1 MGAVSCPPTSRR
13 LARAIGSALLLRAG
27 SNQVLR
33 AQRGAGDGASGTADL
48 RSSVGLTLDL
58 LEDPP
63 AWRERLVEEI
73 VLDDRDHVEASS
85 SYQMCLSTDLVQK
98 HDPEVAAGD
107 VIRLL
112 LPVTT
117 RPKKLLFDVDVA
129 GPSGATA
136 TLVLRR
142 EIAELQ
148 AAFVERLAAKEGW
161 QLSRPCQDLI
171 AAICQ
176 YTDGHFAWMLSEVG
190 DEIGA
195 LARYLRDG
203 TGLEV
208 AQSTVEALMGR
219 LEGVGEALRF
229 ELGLPPVERSPAEA
243 PLLALPFLPHG
254 FPTLDGLERMLADY
268 VDFVDHGPAAAVR
281 QLASYGRRWEV
292 ILDTAVTVGERG
304 KVKLQERRPS
314 GITGS
319 SLKQEVVL
327 GDART
332 VHVEVRIADHHVNF
346 VGAPRLRDIEGDLF
360 GIPVVDAVRSSRDA
374 IAIYGAN
381 PSRPLLAELTLDLST
396 NPLHRRTVEFVT
408 AMVALSLVLAATLP
422 DGRDL
427 VDSLALL
434 AVPVTLAGAVV
445 LTRDASALATHL
457 DRHRRVVLGASMLL
471 LWVIVTLRLA
481 SGTLGPE
488 HDDLSLGWLADL
500 ASWAEARLE
509 DIRGGA

>member
-1 MGAVSCPPTSRR
+1 
-13 LARAIGSALLLRAG
+13 
-27 SNQVLR
+27 
-33 AQRGAGDGASGTADL
+33 
-48 RSSVGLTLDL
+48 VGLTLGL

-85 SYQMCLSTDLVQK
+85 SYQICVSTELVQK
-98 HDPEVAAGD
+98 HHPEVAAGD
-107 VIRLL
+107 AVRLL

-117 RPKKLLFDVDVA
+117 RPKQLLFDVDVA

-136 TLVLRR
+136 TLVLRK

-148 AAFVERLAAKEGW
+148 AAFVQRLAAKEGW
-161 QLSRPCQDLI
+161 KLSRPCRDLI
-171 AAICQ
+171 VAICQ
-176 YTDGHFAWMLSEVG
+176 YTDGHFAWMLSEVA
-190 DEIGA
+190 DEVGA
-195 LARYLRDG
+195 IVRYLRDG
-203 TGLEV
+203 TGLDV
-208 AQSTVEALMGR
+208 ARPTVEAWMAR
-219 LEGVGEALRF
+219 LEGVGEALRL

-243 PLLALPFLPHG
+243 PLLALPFLPRG
-254 FPTLDGLERMLADY
+254 FPTMDGVERMLGDY
-268 VDFVDHGPAAAVR
+268 VDFVDHGPAGAVR
-281 QLASYGRRWEV
+281 QLAAYGRRWEV

-304 KVKLQERRPS
+304 KVKLRERRPS

-346 VGAPRLRDIEGDLF
+346 VNEPRLRDTEGDLF

-381 PSRPLLAELTLDLST
+381 PSRPFLAELTLDLST
-396 NPLHRRTVEFVT
+396 NPLHRRTVEIVT
-408 AMVALSLVLAATLP
+408 AMVALSLVLAMTLP
-422 DGRDL
+422 NGRDL

-457 DRHRRVVLGASMLL
+457 DRKRRVVLGAAMLL
-471 LWVIVTLRLA
+471 LWGIVTLRLA
-481 SGTLGPE
+481 AEALGSAQ
-488 HDDLSLGWLADL
+488 DGLSLGWLADL
-500 ASWAEARLE
+500 ASWAEARLD